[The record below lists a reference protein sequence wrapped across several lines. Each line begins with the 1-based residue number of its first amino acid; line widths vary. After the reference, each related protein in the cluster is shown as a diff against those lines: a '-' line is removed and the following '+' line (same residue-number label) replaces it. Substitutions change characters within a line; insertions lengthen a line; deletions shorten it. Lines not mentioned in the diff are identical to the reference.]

1 MKNNNEIWKPV
12 PDFPGYEV
20 SSKGRVKSTARLVH
34 ASNKYGSYSY
44 SIPEK
49 IMRQS
54 TRTNYLCVT
63 LCLEGKHINVL
74 VHRLVAKAFIPNPYD
89 FAEVNHKDE
98 NKLNNCVEN
107 LEWCNR
113 KYNKNYG
120 TGAKRS
126 GQNRSKKILQFTKDL
141 KFIKEWPSM
150 MDAAKYYNNDR
161 KGIWSVCNGIN
172 RTAQGFVWRYK
183 Q

>member
-1 MKNNNEIWKPV
+1 MRANNEIWKPI

-20 SSKGRVKSTARLVH
+20 SSKGRVKSTARTIWMR
-34 ASNKYGSYSY
+34 NKYGSFSY
-44 SIPEK
+44 SAPEK

-54 TRTNYLCVT
+54 VRTNYLGVT
-63 LCLEGKHINVL
+63 LCLNGKHINTL
-74 VHRLVAKAFIPNPYD
+74 VHRLVAKAFLPNPYD

-107 LEWCNR
+107 LEWCSR

-126 GQNRSKKILQFTKDL
+126 GQKRSKKI
-141 KFIKEWPSM
+141 
-150 MDAAKYYNNDR
+150 
-161 KGIWSVCNGIN
+161 
-172 RTAQGFVWRYK
+172 
-183 Q
+183 

>member
-1 MKNNNEIWKPV
+1 MNNVEIWKPIS
-12 PDFPGYEV
+12 DFPGYEV
-20 SSKGRVKSTARLVH
+20 SSKGRIKSTARWVYTR
-34 ASNKYGSYSY
+34 NKYGSFSY

-49 IMRQS
+49 IMQQS
-54 TRTNYLCVT
+54 VRTKYLGVT
-63 LCLEGKHINVL
+63 LCLNGKHINAM
-74 VHRLVAKAFIPNPYD
+74 VHRLVAKAFLPNPYD

-107 LEWCNR
+107 LEWCSR

-120 TGAKRS
+120 TGAIRS

-141 KFIKEWPSM
+141 KFIKEWPGIR
-150 MDAAKYYNNDR
+150 DAAKHYNNDK